1 MTVGTFNSFHCNIGD
16 KMFKLNE
23 HLHIQPS
30 ILAVSLVSLVVMMG
44 STMVTPSLTLYA
56 KQDLGANEFLVG
68 AVIAGFAI
76 GRLIFDVPAG
86 FLADRLGLSRT
97 MILGLGILIGAS
109 ILAGFASSYWV
120 LLFARLLEGVA
131 SSIYVSAAIAF
142 VLLSSDPAK
151 RGTNIGSY
159 QSILMLGPIVGPV
172 VGAPIAEFF
181 GYNAPYFAFAALIFG
196 AAIIMSIFSRR
207 RKFNIEKVEEHEHEN
222 REASMAAYLNTAA
235 IATFGFA
242 FLRSG
247 IYTTGVPLFAYG
259 SLNLSVFDMG
269 IILTMAS
276 LANLI
281 SSFFSGRLTQSYGM
295 QKPLF
300 GAILLSGLLVAII
313 PLSTSMVYLL
323 VVITL
328 IGITSGFFGQSIA
341 WAAEQIEEKVKRI
354 GKTNFRVAQGVQSHV
369 TRGIGF
375 NRMIGDLGLILG
387 PLFIGYFITIFSK
400 DPLVWFISFGSTS
413 GVLLV
418 LASFLMLDTKVKVK
432 STVRSADDRV

>member
-1 MTVGTFNSFHCNIGD
+1 
-16 KMFKLNE
+16 MFKLNE

-56 KQDLGANEFLVG
+56 KQYLGANEFLVG

-109 ILAGFASSYWV
+109 TLAGFASSYWV

-142 VLLSSDPAK
+142 VLLSSDVTK

-196 AAIIMSIFSRR
+196 AAVIMSIFSRR
-207 RKFNIEKVEEHEHEN
+207 RKFNIKKAEEQEHEN
-222 REASMAAYLNTAA
+222 RPASMAAYLNTAA

-247 IYTTGVPLFAYG
+247 IYTTGVPLFGYG

-281 SSFFSGRLTQSYGM
+281 SSFFSGRLTQAYGM

-300 GAILLSGLLVAII
+300 VAILISGLLVAII

-341 WAAEQIEEKVKRI
+341 WAADQIEEKVKRI
-354 GKTNFRVAQGVQSHV
+354 SKTNYKVALGLQSHV

-375 NRMIGDLGLILG
+375 NRMIGDLGLIFG
-387 PLFIGYFITIFSK
+387 PLFVGYFITVFSK

-413 GVLLV
+413 GVLV
-418 LASFLMLDTKVKVK
+418 LASFLILGTKAK
-432 STVRSADDRV
+432 STIPIADDRF

>member
-1 MTVGTFNSFHCNIGD
+1 
-16 KMFKLNE
+16 MFKLNE
-23 HLHIQPS
+23 HLHIQPR

-56 KQDLGANEFLVG
+56 KQGLGANEFLVG
-68 AVIAGFAI
+68 AVIAGFAV
-76 GRLIFDVPAG
+76 GRLIFDLPAG
-86 FLADRLGLSRT
+86 FLADKLGLART

-109 ILAGFASSYWV
+109 TLAGFASSYWV
-120 LLFARLLEGVA
+120 LLFARLLEGIA

-142 VLLSSDPAK
+142 VLLSSDAAK

-159 QSILMLGPIVGPV
+159 QSILMLGPIIGPV
-172 VGAPIAEFF
+172 VGAPIAGFF
-181 GYNAPYFAFAALIFG
+181 GYNAPYFVFAAVVFV
-196 AAIIMSIFSRR
+196 AAVIMSIFSHQQ
-207 RKFNIEKVEEHEHEN
+207 KFNIVRTEKQKGES
-222 REASMAAYLNTAA
+222 RQAGMTAYLNTAA

-247 IYTTGVPLFAYG
+247 IYTTGVPLFGYG

-281 SSFFSGRLTQSYGM
+281 SSFFSGRLTQIYGM

-300 GAILLSGLLVAII
+300 AAILISGVLVAVI
-313 PLSTSMVYLL
+313 PISTSMVYLL
-323 VVITL
+323 VIVTL

-354 GKTNFRVAQGVQSHV
+354 GKMNYEVALGVQSHV
-369 TRGIGF
+369 TRGIGL

-387 PLFIGYFITIFSK
+387 PLFIGYFITIFSNN
-400 DPLVWFISFGSTS
+400 PLLWFISFGSTS
-413 GVLLV
+413 AVLV
-418 LASFLMLDTKVKVK
+418 LASFLILSTKARG
-432 STVRSADDRV
+432 TIPTPRSNF

>member
-1 MTVGTFNSFHCNIGD
+1 
-16 KMFKLNE
+16 MFKLNE
-23 HLHIQPS
+23 HIRIQPS

-86 FLADRLGLSRT
+86 FLADKLGLTRT
-97 MILGLGILIGAS
+97 MILGLGILIAAS
-109 ILAGFASSYWV
+109 TLAGFASSYWV
-120 LLFARLLEGVA
+120 LLFARLLEGIA

-142 VLLSSDPAK
+142 VLLSSDATK

-159 QSILMLGPIVGPV
+159 QSILMLGPIIGPV
-172 VGAPIAEFF
+172 VGAPIAGFF
-181 GYNAPYFAFAALIFG
+181 GYNAPYFVFAAVIFV
-196 AAIIMSIFSRR
+196 AAVIMSIFSHQQ
-207 RKFNIEKVEEHEHEN
+207 KFNIVRTEKQKGE
-222 REASMAAYLNTAA
+222 SMQAGMTAYLNTAA

-247 IYTTGVPLFAYG
+247 IYTTGVPLFGYG

-281 SSFFSGRLTQSYGM
+281 SSFFSGRLTQVYGM

-300 GAILLSGLLVAII
+300 AAILISGVLVAVI
-313 PLSTSMVYLL
+313 PLSTSVVYLL
-323 VVITL
+323 VIVTL

-354 GKTNFRVAQGVQSHV
+354 GKMNYEVALGVQSHV
-369 TRGIGF
+369 TRGIGL

-387 PLFIGYFITIFSK
+387 PLFIGYFITIFSNN
-400 DPLVWFISFGSTS
+400 PLLWFISFGSTS
-413 GVLLV
+413 AVLV
-418 LASFLMLDTKVKVK
+418 LASFLILRTKARAAIP
-432 STVRSADDRV
+432 SPRSNF

>member
-1 MTVGTFNSFHCNIGD
+1 
-16 KMFKLNE
+16 MFKLNE
-23 HLHIQPS
+23 HLHIQPR

-56 KQDLGANEFLVG
+56 KQGLGANEFLVG

-86 FLADRLGLSRT
+86 FLADKLGLTRT
-97 MILGLGILIGAS
+97 MILGLGTLIGAS
-109 ILAGFASSYWV
+109 TLAGFASSYWV
-120 LLFARLLEGVA
+120 LLFARLLEGIA

-142 VLLSSDPAK
+142 VLLSSDAAK

-159 QSILMLGPIVGPV
+159 QSILMLGPIIGPV
-172 VGAPIAEFF
+172 VGAPIAGFF
-181 GYNAPYFAFAALIFG
+181 GYNAPYFVFAAVVFV
-196 AAIIMSIFSRR
+196 AAVIMSIFSHQQ
-207 RKFNIEKVEEHEHEN
+207 KFNVVRTEKQKDES
-222 REASMAAYLNTAA
+222 RQAGMTAYLNTAA

-247 IYTTGVPLFAYG
+247 IYTTGVPLFGYG

-281 SSFFSGRLTQSYGM
+281 SSFFSGRLTQVYGM

-300 GAILLSGLLVAII
+300 AAILISGVLVAVI
-313 PLSTSMVYLL
+313 PLSTSVVYLL
-323 VVITL
+323 VIVTL

-354 GKTNFRVAQGVQSHV
+354 GKMNYEVALGVQSHV
-369 TRGIGF
+369 TRGIGL

-387 PLFIGYFITIFSK
+387 PLFIGYFITIFSNN
-400 DPLVWFISFGSTS
+400 PLLWFISFGSTS
-413 GVLLV
+413 AVLV
-418 LASFLMLDTKVKVK
+418 LASFLILSTKARAAIP
-432 STVRSADDRV
+432 SPRSNF

>member
-1 MTVGTFNSFHCNIGD
+1 
-16 KMFKLNE
+16 MFKLNE

-109 ILAGFASSYWV
+109 TLAGFASSYWV
-120 LLFARLLEGVA
+120 LLFARVLEGVA

-142 VLLSSDPAK
+142 VLLSSDAAK

-196 AAIIMSIFSRR
+196 AAVIMSIFSGR
-207 RKFNIEKVEEHEHEN
+207 RKFNIEKVEEEHEHEN
-222 REASMAAYLNTAA
+222 RQASMAAYLNTAA

-247 IYTTGVPLFAYG
+247 IYTTGVPLFGYG
-259 SLNLSVFDMG
+259 SLNLSIFDMG

-300 GAILLSGLLVAII
+300 GAILISGLLVAII

-354 GKTNFRVAQGVQSHV
+354 GKTKFKVALGVQSHV

-387 PLFIGYFITIFSK
+387 PLFVGYFITVFSK

-413 GVLLV
+413 GVLV
-418 LASFLMLDTKVKVK
+418 LASFLILGTKVK
-432 STVRSADDRV
+432 STIPSADDRF

>member
-1 MTVGTFNSFHCNIGD
+1 
-16 KMFKLNE
+16 MFKQLNE

-30 ILAVSLVSLVVMMG
+30 ILAVSLVSLLVMMG

-56 KQDLGANEFLVG
+56 KQGLGANEFLVG
-68 AVIAGFAI
+68 AVIAGFAT

-86 FLADRLGLSRT
+86 FLADKLGLTRA
-97 MILGLGILIGAS
+97 MILGLGILMGAS
-109 ILAGFASSYWV
+109 TLAGFASNYWV
-120 LLFARLLEGVA
+120 LLFARLLEGIA

-142 VLLSSDPAK
+142 VLLSSDAEK
-151 RGTNIGSY
+151 RGRNIGSY
-159 QSILMLGPIVGPV
+159 QSILMLGPIIGPV
-172 VGAPIAEFF
+172 VGAPIAGFF
-181 GYNAPYFAFAALIFG
+181 GYNAPYFAFAAVISV
-196 AAIIMSIFSRR
+196 AAIIISIFSHQQ
-207 RKFNIEKVEEHEHEN
+207 KFSIVRTEEQRGES
-222 REASMAAYLNTAA
+222 RQAGMTAYFNTAA

-247 IYTTGVPLFAYG
+247 IYTTGVPLFGFG

-281 SSFFSGRLTQSYGM
+281 SSFFSGRLTQVYGM

-300 GAILLSGLLVAII
+300 AAILISGALVALI
-313 PLSTSMVYLL
+313 PLSTSMVFLL
-323 VVITL
+323 VVVTL

-341 WAAEQIEEKVKRI
+341 WAAEQIEEKVKRL
-354 GKTNFRVAQGVQSHV
+354 GKINYKVALGVQSHV

-387 PLFIGYFITIFSK
+387 PLFVGYFITAFNNN
-400 DPLVWFISFGSTS
+400 PLLWFISFGSTS
-413 GVLLV
+413 GVLL
-418 LASFLMLDTKVKVK
+418 LASFLILSTRTKVTIP
-432 STVRSADDRV
+432 SSHTGF

>member
-1 MTVGTFNSFHCNIGD
+1 
-16 KMFKLNE
+16 MFKLNE

-86 FLADRLGLSRT
+86 FLADKFGLTRT

-109 ILAGFASSYWV
+109 TLAGFASSYWV
-120 LLFARLLEGVA
+120 LLFARLLEGIA

-142 VLLSSDPAK
+142 VLLSSDAAK

-159 QSILMLGPIVGPV
+159 QSILMLGPIIGPV
-172 VGAPIAEFF
+172 VGAPIAGFF
-181 GYNAPYFAFAALIFG
+181 GYNAPYFAFAAVIFV
-196 AAIIMSIFSRR
+196 AAVIMSIFSHQQ
-207 RKFNIEKVEEHEHEN
+207 KFNVVRTEKQEGES
-222 REASMAAYLNTAA
+222 RQAGMTAYLNTAA

-247 IYTTGVPLFAYG
+247 IYTTGVPLFGYG

-269 IILTMAS
+269 IILTVAA

-281 SSFFSGRLTQSYGM
+281 SSFFSGRLTQVYGM

-300 GAILLSGLLVAII
+300 AAILISGMLVAVI
-313 PLSTSMVYLL
+313 PLSTSVVYLL
-323 VVITL
+323 VIVTL

-354 GKTNFRVAQGVQSHV
+354 GKMNYELALGVQSHV
-369 TRGIGF
+369 TRGIGL
-375 NRMIGDLGLILG
+375 NRMIGDVGLILG
-387 PLFIGYFITIFSK
+387 PLFIGYFITIFSNN
-400 DPLVWFISFGSTS
+400 PLLWFISFGSTS
-413 GVLLV
+413 AVLV
-418 LASFLMLDTKVKVK
+418 LASFLILSTKARAAIP
-432 STVRSADDRV
+432 SPRSNF

>member
-1 MTVGTFNSFHCNIGD
+1 
-16 KMFKLNE
+16 MFKLNQ
-23 HLHIQPS
+23 HLYIQPS

-86 FLADRLGLSRT
+86 FLADRLGLTRT

-109 ILAGFASSYWV
+109 TLAGFASSYWV
-120 LLFARLLEGVA
+120 LLFARLLEGIA

-142 VLLSSDPAK
+142 VLLSSDAAK

-159 QSILMLGPIVGPV
+159 QSILMLGPIIGPV
-172 VGAPIAEFF
+172 VGAPIAGFF
-181 GYNAPYFAFAALIFG
+181 GYNAPYFAFAAVIFV
-196 AAIIMSIFSRR
+196 AAVIMSIFSYQQ
-207 RKFNIEKVEEHEHEN
+207 KFKIVRTEKQKGESRH
-222 REASMAAYLNTAA
+222 AGMTAYLNTAA

-247 IYTTGVPLFAYG
+247 IYTTGVPLFGYG

-269 IILTMAS
+269 IILTLAS

-281 SSFFSGRLTQSYGM
+281 SSFFSGRLTQVYGM
-295 QKPLF
+295 KKPLF
-300 GAILLSGLLVAII
+300 AAILISGMLVAVI
-313 PLSTSMVYLL
+313 PFSTSMVYLL
-323 VVITL
+323 VIITL

-354 GKTNFRVAQGVQSHV
+354 GKTNYQVALGVQSHV

-387 PLFIGYFITIFSK
+387 PLFIGYFITIFSN
-400 DPLVWFISFGSTS
+400 DPLLWFISFGSTS
-413 GVLLV
+413 GVLV
-418 LASFLMLDTKVKVK
+418 LASFLILSTK
-432 STVRSADDRV
+432 SRATIPSPRSSF

>member
-1 MTVGTFNSFHCNIGD
+1 
-16 KMFKLNE
+16 MFKLNE
-23 HLHIQPS
+23 HLRIQPS

-76 GRLIFDVPAG
+76 GRLIFDIPAG

-109 ILAGFASSYWV
+109 TLAGFASSYWV
-120 LLFARLLEGVA
+120 LLFARLLEGIA

-142 VLLSSDPAK
+142 VLLSSDAPK

-172 VGAPIAEFF
+172 VGAPIAALF
-181 GYNAPYFAFAALIFG
+181 GYNAPYFAFAAVIFG
-196 AAIIMSIFSRR
+196 AAVIMSIFSRR
-207 RKFNIEKVEEHEHEN
+207 RKFNIEKNAEEHEHEN
-222 REASMAAYLNTAA
+222 RQASMAAYINTAA

-247 IYTTGVPLFAYG
+247 IYTTGVPLFGYG

-281 SSFFSGRLTQSYGM
+281 SSFFSGRFTQAYGM

-300 GAILLSGLLVAII
+300 AAILISGVLVAII

-323 VVITL
+323 VIITL

-354 GKTNFRVAQGVQSHV
+354 GKTNYKVALGVQSHV

-375 NRMIGDLGLILG
+375 NRVIGDLGLILG
-387 PLFIGYFITIFSK
+387 PLFIGYFITVFSK
-400 DPLVWFISFGSTS
+400 DPLV
-413 GVLLV
+413 
-418 LASFLMLDTKVKVK
+418 
-432 STVRSADDRV
+432 

>member
-1 MTVGTFNSFHCNIGD
+1 
-16 KMFKLNE
+16 MFKLNE

-30 ILAVSLVSLVVMMG
+30 ILAVSLVSLLVMMG

-86 FLADRLGLSRT
+86 FLADKLGLTRT

-109 ILAGFASSYWV
+109 TLAGFASSYWV
-120 LLFARLLEGVA
+120 LLFARLLEGIA

-142 VLLSSDPAK
+142 VLLSSDAAK

-159 QSILMLGPIVGPV
+159 QSILMLGPIIGPV
-172 VGAPIAEFF
+172 VGAPIAGFF
-181 GYNAPYFAFAALIFG
+181 GYNAPYFAFAAVIFV
-196 AAIIMSIFSRR
+196 AAVIMSIFSHHQ
-207 RKFNIEKVEEHEHEN
+207 KFNVVRTEKQEGES
-222 REASMAAYLNTAA
+222 RQAGMTAYLNTAA

-247 IYTTGVPLFAYG
+247 IYTTGVPLFGYG

-269 IILTMAS
+269 IILAIAS

-281 SSFFSGRLTQSYGM
+281 SSFFSGRLTQVYGM

-300 GAILLSGLLVAII
+300 AAILISGVLVAVI
-313 PLSTSMVYLL
+313 PLSTSVVYLL
-323 VVITL
+323 VIVTL

-354 GKTNFRVAQGVQSHV
+354 GKMNYELALGVQSHV
-369 TRGIGF
+369 TRGIGL
-375 NRMIGDLGLILG
+375 NRMIGDVGLILG
-387 PLFIGYFITIFSK
+387 PLFIGYFITIFSNN
-400 DPLVWFISFGSTS
+400 PLLWFISFGSTS
-413 GVLLV
+413 AVLV
-418 LASFLMLDTKVKVK
+418 LASFLILTTKARAAIP
-432 STVRSADDRV
+432 SPRSNF

>member
-1 MTVGTFNSFHCNIGD
+1 
-16 KMFKLNE
+16 MFKLNQ
-23 HLHIQPS
+23 HLYIQPS

-86 FLADRLGLSRT
+86 FLADRLGLTRT

-109 ILAGFASSYWV
+109 TLAGFASSYWV
-120 LLFARLLEGVA
+120 LLFARLLEGIA

-142 VLLSSDPAK
+142 VLLSSDAAK

-159 QSILMLGPIVGPV
+159 QSILMLGPIIGPV
-172 VGAPIAEFF
+172 VGAPIAGFF
-181 GYNAPYFAFAALIFG
+181 GYNAPYFAFAAVIFV
-196 AAIIMSIFSRR
+196 AAVIMSIFSYQQ
-207 RKFNIEKVEEHEHEN
+207 KFKIVRTEKQKGES
-222 REASMAAYLNTAA
+222 RQAGMTAYLNTAA

-247 IYTTGVPLFAYG
+247 IYTTGVPLFGYG
-259 SLNLSVFDMG
+259 NLNLSVFDMG
-269 IILTMAS
+269 IILTLAS

-281 SSFFSGRLTQSYGM
+281 SSFFSGRLTQVYGM
-295 QKPLF
+295 KKPLF
-300 GAILLSGLLVAII
+300 AAILISGMLVAVI
-313 PLSTSMVYLL
+313 PFSTSMVYLL
-323 VVITL
+323 VIITL

-354 GKTNFRVAQGVQSHV
+354 GKTNYQVSLGVQSHV

-387 PLFIGYFITIFSK
+387 PLFIGYFITIFSN
-400 DPLVWFISFGSTS
+400 DPLLWFISFGSTS
-413 GVLLV
+413 GVLV
-418 LASFLMLDTKVKVK
+418 LASFLILSTKARATIP
-432 STVRSADDRV
+432 SPRSSF

>member
-1 MTVGTFNSFHCNIGD
+1 
-16 KMFKLNE
+16 MFKLNE
-23 HLHIQPS
+23 RLHIQPS

-76 GRLIFDVPAG
+76 GRLVFDVPAG
-86 FLADRLGLSRT
+86 FLADKVGLTRT

-109 ILAGFASSYWV
+109 TLAGFASSYWV
-120 LLFARLLEGVA
+120 LLFARLLEGIA

-142 VLLSSDPAK
+142 VLLSSDAAK

-159 QSILMLGPIVGPV
+159 QSILMLGPIIGPV
-172 VGAPIAEFF
+172 VGAPIAGFF
-181 GYNAPYFAFAALIFG
+181 GYNAPYFAFAAVIFV
-196 AAIIMSIFSRR
+196 AAVIMSIFSYQQ
-207 RKFNIEKVEEHEHEN
+207 KFNIVRIEKQKGEN
-222 REASMAAYLNTAA
+222 RQAGMTAYLNTAA

-247 IYTTGVPLFAYG
+247 IYTTGVPLFGYG
-259 SLNLSVFDMG
+259 SLSLTVFDMG
-269 IILTMAS
+269 IILTLAS

-281 SSFFSGRLTQSYGM
+281 SSFFSGRLTQVYGM

-300 GAILLSGLLVAII
+300 AAILISGVLVAII
-313 PLSTSMVYLL
+313 PFSTSMVYLL
-323 VVITL
+323 IIITL

-354 GKTNFRVAQGVQSHV
+354 GKMNYQIALGVQSHV

-387 PLFIGYFITIFSK
+387 PLFIGYFITIFSN
-400 DPLVWFISFGSTS
+400 DPRIWFISFGSTS
-413 GVLLV
+413 AVLV
-418 LASFLMLDTKVKVK
+418 LASFLILSTKAGATIK
-432 STVRSADDRV
+432 SSQ

>member
-1 MTVGTFNSFHCNIGD
+1 
-16 KMFKLNE
+16 MFKLNE

-86 FLADRLGLSRT
+86 FLADKLGLTRT

-109 ILAGFASSYWV
+109 TLAGFASSYWV
-120 LLFARLLEGVA
+120 LLFARLLEGIA

-142 VLLSSDPAK
+142 VLLSSDATK

-159 QSILMLGPIVGPV
+159 QSILMLGPIIGPV
-172 VGAPIAEFF
+172 VGAPIAGFF
-181 GYNAPYFAFAALIFG
+181 GYNAPYFAFAAVIFV
-196 AAIIMSIFSRR
+196 AAVIMSIFSYQQ
-207 RKFNIEKVEEHEHEN
+207 KFNIVRIEKQKGES
-222 REASMAAYLNTAA
+222 RQAGMTAYLNTAA

-247 IYTTGVPLFAYG
+247 IYTTGVPLFGYG
-259 SLNLSVFDMG
+259 SLSLTVFDMG
-269 IILTMAS
+269 IILTLAS

-281 SSFFSGRLTQSYGM
+281 SSFFSGRLTQVYGM

-300 GAILLSGLLVAII
+300 AAILISGVLVAVI
-313 PLSTSMVYLL
+313 PFSTSMVYLL
-323 VVITL
+323 VIITL

-354 GKTNFRVAQGVQSHV
+354 GKMNYQIALGVQSHV

-387 PLFIGYFITIFSK
+387 PLYIGYFITIFSN
-400 DPLVWFISFGSTS
+400 DPRIWFISFGSTS
-413 GVLLV
+413 AVLV
-418 LASFLMLDTKVKVK
+418 LASFLILSTKARATIK
-432 STVRSADDRV
+432 S

>member
-1 MTVGTFNSFHCNIGD
+1 
-16 KMFKLNE
+16 MFKLNE

-109 ILAGFASSYWV
+109 TLAGFASSYWV

-142 VLLSSDPAK
+142 VLLSSDAAK

-196 AAIIMSIFSRR
+196 AAVIMSIFSRR
-207 RKFNIEKVEEHEHEN
+207 QKFDIEKVEGEHEHEN
-222 REASMAAYLNTAA
+222 RQASMAAYLNAA
-235 IATFGFA
+235 GIATFGFA

-247 IYTTGVPLFAYG
+247 IYTTGVPLFGYS

-300 GAILLSGLLVAII
+300 GAILISGLLVAII

-323 VVITL
+323 VVVTL

-341 WAAEQIEEKVKRI
+341 WAAEQIEEKVRRI
-354 GKTNFRVAQGVQSHV
+354 GKTNYKVALGVQSHV
-369 TRGIGF
+369 TRGIGL

-387 PLFIGYFITIFSK
+387 PLFIGYFITVFSK

-413 GVLLV
+413 GVLV
-418 LASFLMLDTKVKVK
+418 LASFLILGTKVKVK
-432 STVRSADDRV
+432 STIRSADDRF

>member
-1 MTVGTFNSFHCNIGD
+1 
-16 KMFKLNE
+16 MFKLNE

-86 FLADRLGLSRT
+86 FLADKLGLSRT

-109 ILAGFASSYWV
+109 TLAGFASSYWV

-142 VLLSSDPAK
+142 VLLSSDVAK

-196 AAIIMSIFSRR
+196 AAVIMSIFSRR
-207 RKFNIEKVEEHEHEN
+207 RKFNIEKVEEEHEHEN
-222 REASMAAYLNTAA
+222 REASMAAYFNTAA

-300 GAILLSGLLVAII
+300 GAILISGLLVAII

-354 GKTNFRVAQGVQSHV
+354 GKTNFRVALGVQSHV

-387 PLFIGYFITIFSK
+387 PLFIGYFITVFSK

-413 GVLLV
+413 GVLV
-418 LASFLMLDTKVKVK
+418 LASFLILGTKVKVK
-432 STVRSADDRV
+432 SVVRSADDRF

>member
-1 MTVGTFNSFHCNIGD
+1 
-16 KMFKLNE
+16 MFKLNE
-23 HLHIQPS
+23 HLRIQPS

-86 FLADRLGLSRT
+86 FLADKLGLTRT

-109 ILAGFASSYWV
+109 TLAGFASSYWV
-120 LLFARLLEGVA
+120 LLFARLLEGIA

-142 VLLSSDPAK
+142 VLLSSDAAK

-159 QSILMLGPIVGPV
+159 QSILMLGPIIGPV
-172 VGAPIAEFF
+172 VGAPIAGFF
-181 GYNAPYFAFAALIFG
+181 GYNAPYFVFAAVIFV
-196 AAIIMSIFSRR
+196 AAVIMSIFSRQQ
-207 RKFNIEKVEEHEHEN
+207 KFSVVRTEKQEGE
-222 REASMAAYLNTAA
+222 SMQAGMTAYLNTAA

-247 IYTTGVPLFAYG
+247 IYTTGVPLFGYG

-281 SSFFSGRLTQSYGM
+281 SSFFSGRLTQVYGM

-300 GAILLSGLLVAII
+300 AAILISGVLVAVI
-313 PLSTSMVYLL
+313 PLSTSVVYLL
-323 VVITL
+323 VIVTL

-354 GKTNFRVAQGVQSHV
+354 GKMNYEVALGVQSHV
-369 TRGIGF
+369 TRGIGL
-375 NRMIGDLGLILG
+375 NRMIGDVGLILG
-387 PLFIGYFITIFSK
+387 PLFIGYFITIFSNN
-400 DPLVWFISFGSTS
+400 PLLWFISFGSTS
-413 GVLLV
+413 AVLV
-418 LASFLMLDTKVKVK
+418 LASFLILSTKATAAIP
-432 STVRSADDRV
+432 SPRSNF

>member
-1 MTVGTFNSFHCNIGD
+1 L
-16 KMFKLNE
+16 FKLNE
-23 HLHIQPS
+23 HLHIPPS
-30 ILAVSLVSLVVMMG
+30 ILAVSLFSLVVMMG

-56 KQDLGANEFLVG
+56 KQDLGANELLVG

-76 GRLIFDVPAG
+76 GRLIFDIPAG
-86 FLADRLGLSRT
+86 FLADRLGLCRSIIR
-97 MILGLGILIGAS
+97 GVGILIGAS
-109 ILAGFASSYWV
+109 TLAGFAPSYWV

-142 VLLSSDPAK
+142 VLLSSDVTK

-172 VGAPIAEFF
+172 IGAPIAAFF
-181 GYNAPYFAFAALIFG
+181 GYNAPYFAFAAVIFG
-196 AAIIMSIFSRR
+196 AAVIMSIFNRR
-207 RKFNIEKVEEHEHEN
+207 RKFNVEKAEEEEEHEN
-222 REASMAAYLNTAA
+222 RQASMTAYLNTAA

-247 IYTTGVPLFAYG
+247 IYTTGVPLYGYG

-281 SSFFSGRLTQSYGM
+281 SSFFSGRLTQAYGM

-300 GAILLSGLLVAII
+300 AAILISGLLVGLI
-313 PLSTSMVYLL
+313 PFSTSMIYLL
-323 VVITL
+323 IVITL

-341 WAAEQIEEKVKRI
+341 WAAEQIEQKVKRI
-354 GKTNFRVAQGVQSHV
+354 GKANYNVALGVQSHV

-387 PLFIGYFITIFSK
+387 PLFVGYFITVFSK
-400 DPLVWFISFGSTS
+400 DPMVWFISFGSIS
-413 GVLLV
+413 GVLV
-418 LASFLMLDTKVKVK
+418 LASFLILGTKTKYAL
-432 STVRSADDRV
+432 RRADERF

>member
-1 MTVGTFNSFHCNIGD
+1 
-16 KMFKLNE
+16 MFKLNQ
-23 HLHIQPS
+23 HLFIQPS

-86 FLADRLGLSRT
+86 FLADRLGLTRT

-109 ILAGFASSYWV
+109 TLAGFASSYWV
-120 LLFARLLEGVA
+120 LLFARLLEGIA

-142 VLLSSDPAK
+142 VLLSSDAAK

-159 QSILMLGPIVGPV
+159 QSILMLGPIIGPV
-172 VGAPIAEFF
+172 VGAPIAGFF
-181 GYNAPYFAFAALIFG
+181 GYNAPYFAFAAVIFV
-196 AAIIMSIFSRR
+196 AAVIMSIFSYQQ
-207 RKFNIEKVEEHEHEN
+207 KFKIVRTEKQKGES
-222 REASMAAYLNTAA
+222 RQAGMTAYLNTAA

-247 IYTTGVPLFAYG
+247 IYTTGVPLFGYG

-269 IILTMAS
+269 IILTLAS

-281 SSFFSGRLTQSYGM
+281 SSFFSGRLTQVYGM

-300 GAILLSGLLVAII
+300 AAILISGVLVAVI
-313 PLSTSMVYLL
+313 PFSTSMVYLL
-323 VVITL
+323 VIITL

-354 GKTNFRVAQGVQSHV
+354 GKTNYQVALGVQSHV

-387 PLFIGYFITIFSK
+387 PLFIGYFITIFSN
-400 DPLVWFISFGSTS
+400 DPLLWFISFGSTS
-413 GVLLV
+413 GVLL
-418 LASFLMLDTKVKVK
+418 LASFLILSTKARATFP
-432 STVRSADDRV
+432 SPRSSF